1 MIRFIHCVKRRS
13 DLTPE
18 EFRRYWNSA
27 EFSALLEFL
36 GRLTEARKVERNLT
50 LLIDMNTELMKER
63 GSKEPFDGV
72 LEVWFDNAR
81 IFDDEHEGS
90 ELNKFLE
97 QMENFQK
104 QFIDF
109 GESMRFF
116 TEWNPPEGSL
126 EDPITFGFS

>member
-18 EFRRYWNSA
+18 AFRRYWNGG
-27 EFSALLEFL
+27 EFSDLLEHL
-36 GRLTEARKVERNLT
+36 GRLTGARKVERNLT
-50 LLIDMNTELMKER
+50 LIIDMNTELMRER
-63 GSKEPFDGV
+63 GSKEPFDGI

-81 IFDDEHEGS
+81 VFDEELEGS
-90 ELNKFLE
+90 ELNRLLE
-97 QMENFQK
+97 QMETYQE

-109 GESMRFF
+109 SESMRFF

-126 EDPITFGFS
+126 EEPAAL